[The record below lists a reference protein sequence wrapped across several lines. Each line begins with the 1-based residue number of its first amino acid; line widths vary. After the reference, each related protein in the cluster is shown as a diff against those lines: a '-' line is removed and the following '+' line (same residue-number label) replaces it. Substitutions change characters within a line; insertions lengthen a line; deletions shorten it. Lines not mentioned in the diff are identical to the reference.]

1 MKDKITQLG
10 HDHDEIRRKLEQIE
24 RLLSE
29 NDAIRRRLA
38 KLEDWKDEHEDKA

>member
-24 RLLSE
+24 RLLLE